1 MNAFTYNPLEVTKPQ
16 IRLVHL
22 RPLSTIGGHQSGQ
35 RQKLSCSIQSVFLDE
50 NPTYTAL
57 SYTWGQQDPNSTIFV
72 KDDNDDP
79 SSETTI
85 SITPSLETAL
95 LKVRDNSEIIKI
107 WIDQVCIN
115 QSDIPERNSQVLLMK
130 TIYEKAE
137 KVLVWLGPAYAESD
151 HLLRILNE
159 VGEQASQAGLFD
171 DDKSK
176 SEKAHA
182 FEVSLSKLHKSDRL
196 RPRFTIPTES
206 LRSFVVRP
214 WWTRVWV
221 VQEISVASS
230 VTFVCGDQ
238 RISYDHLHNALQF
251 YAFYIMRK
259 AENFQARH
267 GLVKLTTIRTLLA
280 LQNAPYDSPATQM
293 LWLSYKYKLEKK
305 FAGGRNLLRTLE
317 ILHVVKD
324 TSNKVRLQATD
335 DRDMIYGLLG
345 LVEDAKKLGIK
356 PHYEKETKLT
366 DILIEVAR
374 ALLESG
380 QVDLLWFCQ
389 LSKSK
394 IGHML
399 PSWVPDWTGDIKTP
413 YGSDFSS
420 SSRPFAASGDAK
432 AQVGRVGSNERC
444 ITLQGVLVDEVV
456 EVGKIWEETSGSNS
470 HRSDLKVAGLISGK
484 GFHMKIVSP
493 YIQEL
498 NLFFDETLRN
508 GTALDPSVIEE
519 ARWRTPIGD
528 KEWEDEVA
536 STRRSTTQSRD
547 IYLEV
552 CRRIEIQNS
561 LPIPSKKQAQKWWFI
576 LLRFIWFLL
585 RVLGYLLWILLRLLF
600 RYLYRLVVTKERPRE
615 QENGFVFPTDSRA
628 GLSYMRFMRQMYGR
642 RPLRTRNGYAG
653 LGPTYTAKEDIVC
666 IILGA
671 QVPYVLRPDGKGQYR
686 LVG

>member
-22 RPLSTIGGHQSGQ
+22 LPLNTIGGHQSGQ
-35 RQKLSCSIQSVFLDE
+35 RQKLSCSIQSVFLDK
-50 NPTYTAL
+50 NPLYTAL
-57 SYTWGQQDPNSTIFV
+57 SYTWGQQDPNSRIFV
-72 KDDNDDP
+72 KGDNDDP
-79 SSETTI
+79 SSETAI

-95 LKVRDNSEIIKI
+95 LKVRDNSKIITI

-130 TIYEKAE
+130 TIYEKAKE
-137 KVLVWLGPAYAESD
+137 VLVWLGPAYAESD
-151 HLLRILNE
+151 HLLKILDK
-159 VGEQASQAGLFD
+159 VGKQASQAGLFD

-176 SEKAHA
+176 SEKAYA
-182 FEVSLSKLHKSDRL
+182 FEVSLSELHKSDRL

-206 LRSFVVRP
+206 LRSFVLRP

-238 RISYDHLHNALQF
+238 RTEYDDLHNALQF

-259 AENFQARH
+259 AENFQSRH
-267 GLVKLTTIRTLLA
+267 GLVKLFMIRTLLA
-280 LQNAPYDSPATQM
+280 LKNTPYDSPATQM

-305 FAGGRNLLRTLE
+305 FAGGRSLLRTLE

-324 TSNKVRLQATD
+324 TSSKVRLQATD

-345 LVEDAKKLGIK
+345 LVEDAKELGIK
-356 PHYEKETKLT
+356 PRYEKETTLT
-366 DILIEVAR
+366 YILIEVAR

-399 PSWVPDWTGDIKTP
+399 PSWVPDWTGDIQTP

-420 SSRPFAASGDAK
+420 SSRSFAASGDAN
-432 AQVGRVGSNERC
+432 ARVGRVCSNERC

-456 EVGKIWEETSGSNS
+456 EVGKVWEETSGSNS
-470 HRSDLKVAGLISGK
+470 HQSDLKVAGLISGK

-493 YIQEL
+493 FIQEL
-498 NLFFDETLRN
+498 NLFFDEALRN

-528 KEWEDEVA
+528 KE
-536 STRRSTTQSRD
+536 
-547 IYLEV
+547 
-552 CRRIEIQNS
+552 
-561 LPIPSKKQAQKWWFI
+561 
-576 LLRFIWFLL
+576 
-585 RVLGYLLWILLRLLF
+585 
-600 RYLYRLVVTKERPRE
+600 
-615 QENGFVFPTDSRA
+615 
-628 GLSYMRFMRQMYGR
+628 
-642 RPLRTRNGYAG
+642 
-653 LGPTYTAKEDIVC
+653 
-666 IILGA
+666 
-671 QVPYVLRPDGKGQYR
+671 
-686 LVG
+686 

>member
-1 MNAFTYNPLEVTKPQ
+1 MNAFTYNLLEVTKPQ

-22 RPLSTIGGHQSGQ
+22 LPLNTIGGQQSGQ
-35 RQKLSCSIQSVFLDE
+35 RQQLSCTIQSVFLDK
-50 NPTYTAL
+50 NPIYIAL
-57 SYTWGQQDPNSTIFV
+57 SYNCGQQVPNSKIFV
-72 KDDNDDP
+72 KGDNDDP
-79 SSETTI
+79 SSETAI

-95 LKVRDNSEIIKI
+95 LKIRDNSKIITI

-115 QSDIPERNSQVLLMK
+115 QSDIGERNSQVLLMK
-130 TIYEKAE
+130 TIYEKAKE
-137 KVLVWLGPAYAESD
+137 VLVWLGPAYAESD
-151 HLLRILNE
+151 HLLKILDK
-159 VGEQASQAGLFD
+159 VGKQASQAGLFD

-176 SEKAHA
+176 SEKAYA
-182 FEVSLSKLHKSDRL
+182 FEVSLSELRKSDRL
-196 RPRFTIPTES
+196 SPRFTIPTES
-206 LRSFVVRP
+206 LRSFVLRP

-238 RISYDHLHNALQF
+238 RIKYDDLHNALQF

-267 GLVKLTTIRTLLA
+267 GLVKLFMIRTLLA

-305 FAGGRNLLRTLE
+305 FTGGRSLLRTLE

-324 TSNKVRLQATD
+324 TSSKVRLQATD

-345 LVEDAKKLGIK
+345 LVEDAKELGIK
-356 PHYEKETKLT
+356 PRYEKETTLT
-366 DILIEVAR
+366 YVLIEVAR

-399 PSWVPDWTGDIKTP
+399 PSWAPDWTGDIQTP

-420 SSRPFAASGDAK
+420 SSRPFAASGDAN
-432 AQVGRVGSNERC
+432 ARVGRVGSNERC
-444 ITLQGVLVDEVV
+444 ITLQGILVDEVV
-456 EVGKIWEETSGSNS
+456 EVGKVWEETSGSNS
-470 HRSDLKVAGLISGK
+470 HQSDLK
-484 GFHMKIVSP
+484 
-493 YIQEL
+493 L
-498 NLFFDETLRN
+498 NLFFDEALRN

-552 CRRIEIQNS
+552 CRRIEIQKS
-561 LPIPSKKQAQKWWFI
+561 LPIPSKKRTQK
-576 LLRFIWFLL
+576 
-585 RVLGYLLWILLRLLF
+585 
-600 RYLYRLVVTKERPRE
+600 
-615 QENGFVFPTDSRA
+615 A
-628 GLSYMRFMRQMYGR
+628 GLSYMKFMRQMYGR

-653 LGPTYTAKEDIVC
+653 LGPIYTTKEDIVC
-666 IILGA
+666 IIFGA

-686 LVG
+686 LVGEAYIHGIMDGEFMEKKTVTVEFPLC